1 MYLYLAN
8 IVVSIAVAVPF
19 YLLLES
25 PLSNLERLLTNRN
38 NDDSGNDQRTSSPD
52 NNQKISTG
60 KNGVTLTKVHH
71 HLPEFQPNHLTISEK
86 TQG

>member
-1 MYLYLAN
+1 M
-8 IVVSIAVAVPF
+8 ISIAVAVPF

-38 NDDSGNDQRTSSPD
+38 NDDSENDQRTSNHDD
-52 NNQKISTG
+52 NNRKMSTE

-71 HLPEFQPNHLTISEK
+71 YLPEFQPNHLTISEK